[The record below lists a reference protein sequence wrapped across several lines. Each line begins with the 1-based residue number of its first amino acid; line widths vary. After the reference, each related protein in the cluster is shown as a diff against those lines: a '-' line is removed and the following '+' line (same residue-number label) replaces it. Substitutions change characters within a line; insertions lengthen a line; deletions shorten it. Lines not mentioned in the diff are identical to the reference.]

1 MVTSGH
7 VSTVRVPS
15 TYTSGL
21 ELPTTLSLPRSSM
34 FGQRLYC
41 DQLETCSWGIARRIA
56 SRIVRPGSADS
67 ACPLIIT
74 APPVVDVGLPPGSV
88 DRSKGRDVVQF
99 RRRIERANGGRTERV
114 RCTPQSTMASGITYF
129 IGSTGLWVT
138 HTSQCRCGPVGSPV
152 EPTSAIFS
160 PRFTL

>member
-41 DQLETCSWGIARRIA
+41 DQLDTCSCGIARRIA
-56 SRIVRPGSADS
+56 SRIVRPGSAES
-67 ACPLIIT
+67 ACPLMIT
-74 APPVVDVGLPPGSV
+74 APPVVVDGGLPPGSV
-88 DRSKGRDVVQF
+88 DRSKGRDVEQPK
-99 RRRIERANGGRTERV
+99 T
-114 RCTPQSTMASGITYF
+114 
-129 IGSTGLWVT
+129 
-138 HTSQCRCGPVGSPV
+138 
-152 EPTSAIFS
+152 
-160 PRFTL
+160 